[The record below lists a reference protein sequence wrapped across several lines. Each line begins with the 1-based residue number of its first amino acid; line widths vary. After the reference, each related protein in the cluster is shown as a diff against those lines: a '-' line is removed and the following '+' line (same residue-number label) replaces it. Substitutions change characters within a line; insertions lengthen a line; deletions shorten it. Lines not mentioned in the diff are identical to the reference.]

1 MGLMSASRLVRVIGS
16 VAGALCLAACGNVAS
31 ASSTTSP
38 SSVPADATVNES
50 FSSTLAVGGSLFY
63 SFSMAQ
69 YGNVA
74 ITLTGVT
81 GSDVPDSLTLNV
93 GIGRPAG
100 TACTASTTVIA
111 TPGDAPQVTG
121 SYGPGIFCV
130 FISDSGL
137 LTAPVKV
144 DAEVA
149 HS

>member
-1 MGLMSASRLVRVIGS
+1 MSASRLVRVLGS
-16 VAGALCLAACGNVAS
+16 VVGALCLAACGNGAS
-31 ASSTTSP
+31 ASTTTLP
-38 SSVPADATVNES
+38 SSVPADAAVSES
-50 FSSTLAVGGSLFY
+50 FSSTLAVGGTLFY

-74 ITLTGVT
+74 VTLTGVT
-81 GSDVPDSLTLNV
+81 GSDLPDSLTLNV

-100 TACTASTTVIA
+100 TTCTASTTVA
-111 TPGDAPQVTG
+111 AAPGDAPQVTG

-130 FISDSGL
+130 AISDSGL

-144 DAEVA
+144 DAAVA